1 MVNENNVTFPI
12 TLAAFT
18 SLQRAEN
25 SRGLTAT
32 ELELFAE
39 IVDMANES
47 YAAACKGDADTV
59 QALLDAIN
67 AAAAAE
73 PNAQRVAALCR
84 GWVLLGC
91 RKGAEQLKASFDCLS

>member
-1 MVNENNVTFPI
+1 MVNENNVTFPT

-25 SRGLTAT
+25 GRGFTAT

-47 YAAACKGDADTV
+47 YAAACRGDTDSI

-67 AAAAAE
+67 AVDAADTIT
-73 PNAQRVAALCR
+73 QRAAALCR
-84 GWVLLGC
+84 AWVLLAC
-91 RKGAEQLKASFDCLS
+91 KQGAEQLQKSFDGLN

>member
-1 MVNENNVTFPI
+1 MVNENNITFPL

-18 SLQRAEN
+18 SLQRAEIC
-25 SRGLTAT
+25 RDITAT
-32 ELELFAE
+32 ELELFTE
-39 IVDMANES
+39 IVGMANEA
-47 YAAACKGDADTV
+47 YAAACRGDADTV

-67 AAAAAE
+67 AADAAE

-91 RKGAEQLKASFDCLS
+91 RRGADQLKASFDCLS

>member
-1 MVNENNVTFPI
+1 MINANNVPFPL
-12 TLAAFT
+12 TLAGFT
-18 SLQRAEN
+18 SLQREEQCREFTAAE
-25 SRGLTAT
+25 LDF
-32 ELELFAE
+32 FAE